1 MSQSPMLA
9 VGAILALAVVGGAF
23 VSGQFGP
30 QNEPAEASASSLLP
44 RGSAGAATR
53 PAAAPAARTATPTAT
68 EPERPAFDIL
78 RVDPTGQSV
87 IAGRA
92 APGSE
97 IAIFAGETEI
107 ARTRTGSDG
116 SFSIVATAEY
126 PGGELPFRIAAT
138 KDGSTVRSDAI
149 AMAVP
154 STASGRTRVA
164 AVAGQAA
171 SGATKSTDSRDVRA
185 AGKAKASHALE
196 TARAEQVSLTSQS
209 APLPV
214 TFETGTATLTA
225 DGRRAARQ
233 LADYLKSG
241 AQPEIVLSGHA
252 DERGPDLCNLR
263 LSQRR
268 LDAIAAFL
276 RSEGYAG
283 KLQLVPKGKSEPYT
297 GVDRARL
304 SKVEQ
309 WSLDRRVELTV
320 R

>member
-30 QNEPAEASASSLLP
+30 QNEAAEASASSLLP

-53 PAAAPAARTATPTAT
+53 PAAAPAARTATPMAAD
-68 EPERPAFDIL
+68 PERPAFDIL
-78 RVDPTGQSV
+78 RVDPTGQSI

-97 IAIFAGETEI
+97 IAIFAGESEI

-116 SFSIVATAEY
+116 SFSIVTTAEY

-164 AVAGQAA
+164 ALAGQAA
-171 SGATKSTDSRDVRA
+171 SGATKSSDSRDARA
-185 AGKAKASHALE
+185 AGKTKAPHA
-196 TARAEQVSLTSQS
+196 ARAQQVSLTSQS

-252 DERGPDLCNLR
+252 DERGPDLYNLR

-268 LDAIAAFL
+268 LDTIAAFL

-283 KLQLVPKGKSEPYT
+283 KLQLVPKGKSEPYA